1 MDGHGVDWWTPAL
14 KRPCPIRRLCW
25 FTGRASVAK
34 QQMKN
39 RQIILFPA
47 IILFAFFPMLTAVH
61 AGDFQVFNN
70 CVIKESASNDGD
82 SFHVMAGS
90 RRLLVRLYFVD
101 CPETSAWAKSD
112 ARRLGEQMR
121 YFGLPSVVDTVHFGK
136 LAAEFTKGALSEPFT
151 LYTTF
156 ANAPGRSSIKRIYG
170 FVETAKG
177 DDLASLLVKNGL
189 ARPHGVRR
197 KTPRGIL
204 HDEMALRL
212 ADMEVS
218 AMLRHSGIWAKSD
231 PGRIARLRAQ
241 QRAED
246 RRLADIQARV
256 HASDLPATTL
266 DLNTAGKEQ
275 LEAVKG
281 IGPALSAK
289 IIAARPF
296 RSVTELKRV
305 KGIGK
310 EKFNRIRSYFFV
322 STDKQ

>member
-1 MDGHGVDWWTPAL
+1 MRT
-14 KRPCPIRRLCW
+14 RYI
-25 FTGRASVAK
+25 T
-34 QQMKN
+34 
-39 RQIILFPA
+39 LFPA
-47 IILFAFFPMLTAVH
+47 ITLFAFFSMVTAVN
-61 AGDFQVFNN
+61 AADFQIFNN
-70 CVIKESASNDGD
+70 CVIRESTSNDGD

-90 RRLLVRLYFVD
+90 RHLLVRLYFVD

-112 ARRLGEQMR
+112 TRRLGEQMR

-136 LAAEFTKGALSEPFT
+136 LAAKFTRAALAEPFT

-156 ANAPGRSSIKRIYG
+156 ANAPGRSSIRRIYG
-170 FVETAKG
+170 FIETAKRE
-177 DDLASLLVKNGL
+177 DLASLLVKNGL

-197 KTPRGIL
+197 KTPRGVL

-218 AMLRHSGIWAKSD
+218 AMLKRSGIWAKSD
-231 PGRIARLRAQ
+231 PERITELRAQ

-256 HASDLPATTL
+256 HASDLPATKL
-266 DLNTAGKEQ
+266 DLNTAEKEQ

-281 IGPALSAK
+281 IGPTLAAK

-296 RSVTELKRV
+296 KSVEELKKV

-310 EKFNRIRSYFFV
+310 EKFNRIRSFFFINA
-322 STDKQ
+322 DQQGR